1 MDKVRDQVDLN
12 GDSEE
17 IVSYISSSNYES
29 LIFIKPFK
37 QSNNNKAHGFM
48 QSLQQSWEL
57 GR

>member
-1 MDKVRDQVDLN
+1 MDKVRDQVGLK

-17 IVSYISSSNYES
+17 IVSYISSNNYES

-37 QSNNNKAHGFM
+37 QSNNDKAHHFM
-48 QSLQQSWEL
+48 QSLQQSWEV